1 MNTGSTLKEITMK
14 LKNQFARFLF
24 CCMALLAINGAC
36 LAQEP
41 AKEPTMKDRIYFF
54 QHRLIPQWTHQS
66 GGAFFNDLNAGK
78 SEKLIEAAT
87 KIVSPEFA
95 AAISVKKYPDKNG
108 ILIRFAVPVEVPQ
121 CYFAYIYKDKN
132 DNKFSLYTY
141 EKTLDLLKE
150 GNKGVVGLWS
160 AEGGHSNLGARTY
173 EDPESF
179 VGEVQKAIQR

>member
-1 MNTGSTLKEITMK
+1 MK
-14 LKNQFARFLF
+14 PKNRFASFLV
-24 CCMALLAINGAC
+24 CCMALLTINGAC

-66 GGAFFNDLNAGK
+66 EGAFFNDLNSGK

-95 AAISVKKYPDKNG
+95 AAISIKKYPDENG
-108 ILIRFAVPVEVPQ
+108 VLIKFAAPVEVPQ
-121 CYFAYIYKDKN
+121 CYFIFIYKDKN
-132 DNKFSLYTY
+132 SSKFSLYAY
-141 EKTLDLLKE
+141 EKTHDLLKE
-150 GNKGVVGLWS
+150 GNKGVVGQWS

-179 VGEVQKAIQR
+179 VSEVQKAIRR